1 MEDLT
6 GLTFTPSST
15 PNTQPKSAP
24 PNQTRF
30 PQNTPTYAPI
40 PSRGTPNYN
49 LNLHLPR
56 PQQQSV
62 NTAAVPQRNVS
73 SKTDSFASLSAF
85 SGIIRSGVTTS
96 NATLEQQ
103 RLAKEKERRDKL
115 EKEKKDID
123 LHFGAD
129 EFREKH
135 SRQNTPTIITTD
147 TYLPPGP
154 FVLVCLCE

>member
-6 GLTFTPSST
+6 GLTFTPSA

-30 PQNTPTYAPI
+30 PQNTPTTYAPI

-49 LNLHLPR
+49 LNLHLSR

-85 SGIIRSGVTTS
+85 SGISRVGVTTN

-103 RLAKEKERRDKL
+103 RLAREKERRDKL
-115 EKEKKDID
+115 EREKKDID

-129 EFREKH
+129 EFWEKH

-147 TYLPPGP
+147 TQLPP
-154 FVLVCLCE
+154 